1 MHTLPPINEVI
12 KAFMAGDSSYEGIFY
27 VAVKTTRIFCRPT
40 CKARKPLL
48 KNVEFFAAKS
58 EALHAGYRPCLRCKP
73 MNTVAEVPSLVE
85 QLRVLVESDPTGRV
99 RERNLLDM
107 GIDPSTAR
115 RQFQRYFGMSFHA
128 YQRARRMGSALA
140 TVRKGSKVLDTQLD
154 HGFESASGFREA
166 FAKVFGTPPSKASGV
181 HCLLAKWLDSPL
193 GPMLAIA
200 DDRGLHI
207 VDWVDRR
214 GLERAI
220 ERLRTDFDKP
230 LRIETLARELGMSP
244 SGFHEHF
251 KAVTAMS
258 PLQFQKQLRLQ
269 EARRLLLVEDVDAAT
284 AGYRVGYEDATQFK
298 KEYKRFFGEPPMRDV
313 ERLRAATPV
322 GMTCSAGIACWD
334 GDEST
339 TELVGRADAAL
350 FEAKRE
356 GRSRTV
362 TASK

>member
-1 MHTLPPINEVI
+1 MHKLPPINEIV

-85 QLRVLVESDPTGRV
+85 QLRVMVESDPAGRI
-99 RERNLLDM
+99 RERNLIEL
-107 GIDPSTAR
+107 GIEPTTAR
-115 RQFQRYFGMSFHA
+115 RQFQRFFGMSFHA

-140 TVRKGSKVLDTQLD
+140 TVRKGSNVLNNQLD
-154 HGFESASGFREA
+154 HGFESSSGFREA

-214 GLERAI
+214 GLERA
-220 ERLRTDFDKP
+220 
-230 LRIETLARELGMSP
+230 
-244 SGFHEHF
+244 
-251 KAVTAMS
+251 
-258 PLQFQKQLRLQ
+258 
-269 EARRLLLVEDVDAAT
+269 
-284 AGYRVGYEDATQFK
+284 
-298 KEYKRFFGEPPMRDV
+298 V
-313 ERLRAATPV
+313 ERLRAREKTAIVPGSHPILNQIAHEMKAYFAGTLKSFETPLADWGTLFQNSV
-322 GMTCSAGIACWD
+322 WQALLAIPRGETCSYADLARGLGAPKAVRAVARANGDNFRGVIIPCHRVIGSD
-334 GDEST
+334 GSLTGYGGGLARKQWLLDHEKSMMS
-339 TELVGRADAAL
+339 G
-350 FEAKRE
+350 K
-356 GRSRTV
+356 
-362 TASK
+362 K

>member
-1 MHTLPPINEVI
+1 MHTLPPIAEVI

-73 MNTVAEVPSLVE
+73 MNTVAEVPILVE
-85 QLRVLVESDPTGRV
+85 QLRLLVESDPAGHSGSPI
-99 RERNLLDM
+99 RERNLLAM

-140 TVRKGSKVLDTQLD
+140 TVRKGRKVLDTQLD

-166 FAKVFGTPPSKASGV
+166 FVKVFGTPPSKASGV

-200 DDRGLHI
+200 DDRGLHM
-207 VDWVDRR
+207 VDWIDRR

-220 ERLRTDFDKP
+220 ERLRLRERAVIVPGSHPILEQIEGEMKAYFAGTLTAFETP
-230 LRIETLARELGMSP
+230 LADWGTPFQNSVWQQLLAIPRGETRAYADLARALNAP
-244 SGFHEHF
+244 
-251 KAVTAMS
+251 KAVRAVARANGDNFRGVIIPCHRVIGSDGSLTGYGGGLAR
-258 PLQFQKQLRLQ
+258 KQW
-269 EARRLLLVEDVDAAT
+269 LLDHEKTFAPD
-284 AGYRVGYEDATQFK
+284 
-298 KEYKRFFGEPPMRDV
+298 
-313 ERLRAATPV
+313 
-322 GMTCSAGIACWD
+322 IA
-334 GDEST
+334 SQ
-339 TELVGRADAAL
+339 
-350 FEAKRE
+350 
-356 GRSRTV
+356 
-362 TASK
+362 